1 MPTNL
6 TPLAEPVSPESPC
19 GVDLEDT
26 QLLASFDA
34 FRIFG
39 NATPLSP
46 ETDWQGIRRHA
57 LTALEQSRDLRILT
71 HLAAA
76 LLRIDGVVAFCGVLA
91 LADHWLAE
99 RWELVFPRVEDDA
112 LSRQNALSCLADPMA
127 IVAPLRRCV
136 VVTHRVLGTVTLRD
150 IERATGAAVTSPAG
164 TGGAAVTSPAGTG
177 QPDSIVTDV
186 GIPDCAQVEAA
197 LQVTPMEELSTL
209 VAALSSGT
217 HSLNNMVAN
226 MQQHAG
232 PQAAPD
238 FAPLAKPLMRMQ
250 KVLAEHLATRAET
263 NSPASSSRTAAADG
277 RAPADMMEA
286 SGLSVGTDSGEI
298 KSRDEAIRAIDA
310 AMLFFRK
317 HEPSSPVPM
326 LLERAKRL
334 VAKGFLEVLEDIA
347 PAGLSQARIIGGI
360 RDTAE

>member
-6 TPLAEPVSPESPC
+6 APLAEPVSPESPC
-19 GVDLEDT
+19 GADLEDT

-46 ETDWQGIRRHA
+46 ETDWQAIRQHA

-91 LADHWLAE
+91 LADQWLAE

-136 VVTHRVLGTVTLRD
+136 VITHRQLGTVTLRD
-150 IERATGAAVTSPAG
+150 IERVTGAA
-164 TGGAAVTSPAGTG
+164 AAVTSPAGTG
-177 QPDSIVTDV
+177 QPDSTVTDV
-186 GIPDCAQVEAA
+186 GIPDSAQVEAA
-197 LQVTPMEELSTL
+197 LQVTPVAELATL
-209 VAALSSGT
+209 VATLSTGT
-217 HSLNNMVAN
+217 NSLDNMVAN

-238 FAPLAKPLMRMQ
+238 FAPLAKPLMRMR
-250 KVLAEHLATRAET
+250 KVLAEHLATRAKT
-263 NSPASSSRTAAADG
+263 NSPTPASGVSTAAGA
-277 RAPADMMEA
+277 APAHMVEA
-286 SGLSVGTDSGEI
+286 AGLSVGTDSGEI
-298 KSRDEAIRAIDA
+298 QSRDQAIRAIDA
-310 AMLFFRK
+310 AMLYFRK

-326 LLERAKRL
+326 LLERARRL

-347 PAGLSQARIIGGI
+347 PDGLPQARIIGGV
-360 RDTAE
+360 RNTAE

>member
-6 TPLAEPVSPESPC
+6 APLAEPVSPESPC
-19 GVDLEDT
+19 GADLEYT

-39 NATPLSP
+39 NATPLSA
-46 ETDWQGIRRHA
+46 EIDWPGIRQQA

-76 LLRIDGVVAFCGVLA
+76 LLRTEGIAAFCDVLA
-91 LADHWLAE
+91 VAERWLAE

-136 VVTHRVLGTVTLRD
+136 VITHRQLGTVTLRD
-150 IERATGAAVTSPAG
+150 LERI
-164 TGGAAVTSPAGTG
+164 TG
-177 QPDSIVTDV
+177 QPDSTVSDV
-186 GIPDCAQVEAA
+186 GIPDLAQVEAA
-197 LQVTPMEELSTL
+197 LTVTPVEELSTL
-209 VAALSSGT
+209 VAALTSGT
-217 HSLNNMVAN
+217 HSLDNMVAN
-226 MQQHAG
+226 MQQRAG

-238 FAPLAKPLMRMQ
+238 FAPLAKPLLRVR
-250 KVLAEHLATRAET
+250 KVLAEHLATRTKT
-263 NSPASSSRTAAADG
+263 NSTPAAG
-277 RAPADMMEA
+277 RAQATDGAATDMNGDSA
-286 SGLSVGTDSGEI
+286 LSVGTDGGEI
-298 KSRDEAIRAIDA
+298 RSREEAIRAIDA

-326 LLERAKRL
+326 LLERARRL

-347 PAGLSQARIIGGI
+347 PDGLSQARIVGGI
-360 RDTAE
+360 RNTAE

>member
-6 TPLAEPVSPESPC
+6 APLAEPVSPESPC

-39 NATPLSP
+39 NATPLSS
-46 ETDWQGIRRHA
+46 ETDWQAIRQHA

-91 LADHWLAE
+91 LADQWLAE

-136 VVTHRVLGTVTLRD
+136 VITHRQLGTVTLRD
-150 IERATGAAVTSPAG
+150 IERV
-164 TGGAAVTSPAGTG
+164 TG

-186 GIPDCAQVEAA
+186 GIPDSAQVEAA
-197 LQVTPMEELSTL
+197 LQVTPVEELATL
-209 VAALSSGT
+209 VATLSSGT
-217 HSLNNMVAN
+217 NSLDNMVAN
-226 MQQHAG
+226 MQQYAG

-238 FAPLAKPLMRMQ
+238 FAPLAKPLMRMR
-250 KVLAEHLATRAET
+250 KVLAEHLATRAKT
-263 NSPASSSRTAAADG
+263 NSPASASRASTADG
-277 RAPADMMEA
+277 GAPADMEEA
-286 SGLSVGTDSGEI
+286 AGLSVGTDSGEI
-298 KSRDEAIRAIDA
+298 QSRDQAIRAIDA
-310 AMLFFRK
+310 AMLYFRK

-326 LLERAKRL
+326 LLERARRL

-347 PAGLSQARIIGGI
+347 PDGLPQARIIGGVRGI
-360 RDTAE
+360 AE

>member
-6 TPLAEPVSPESPC
+6 APLAEPVSPESPC

-46 ETDWQGIRRHA
+46 ETDWQAIRQHA

-76 LLRIDGVVAFCGVLA
+76 VLRIDGVVAFCGVLA
-91 LADHWLAE
+91 LADQWLAE

-136 VVTHRVLGTVTLRD
+136 VITHRQLGSVTLRD
-150 IERATGAAVTSPAG
+150 IERVA
-164 TGGAAVTSPAGTG
+164 G

-186 GIPDCAQVEAA
+186 GIPDSAQVEAA
-197 LQVTPMEELSTL
+197 LQVTPVEELATL
-209 VAALSSGT
+209 VATLAGGT
-217 HSLNNMVAN
+217 HSIDNMVDN

-238 FAPLAKPLMRMQ
+238 FAPLAKPLMRMR
-250 KVLAEHLATRAET
+250 KVLAEHLATRAKT
-263 NSPASSSRTAAADG
+263 NSPAPVSRVSSAAG
-277 RAPADMMEA
+277 GAPTDMAEA
-286 SGLSVGTDSGEI
+286 AGLSVGTDSGEI
-298 KSRDEAIRAIDA
+298 QSRDAAIRAIDA

-347 PAGLSQARIIGGI
+347 PDGLSQARIIGGI
-360 RDTAE
+360 RNTAD